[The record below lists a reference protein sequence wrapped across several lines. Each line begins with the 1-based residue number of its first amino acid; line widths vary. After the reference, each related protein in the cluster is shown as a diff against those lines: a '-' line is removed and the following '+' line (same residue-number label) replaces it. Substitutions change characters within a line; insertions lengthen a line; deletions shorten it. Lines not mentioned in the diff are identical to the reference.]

1 MGEETKKIIGRRE
14 MVNFPVLQLFGVEAK
29 IDTGAY
35 TSAIHCSNIREA
47 TLADGSRVIRFQLL
61 DPTHPQYDQKLF
73 EFKEFALRDI
83 KSSFGDVQERYV
95 IRTRIQLFEEVFE
108 ADFSLSDRRDLK
120 YPVLI
125 GRALLQKNF
134 IVDVSKKNVALKK
147 KVRADK
153 KRKKNNL

>member
-1 MGEETKKIIGRRE
+1 MGDEIKKVIGRRE
-14 MVNFPVLQLFGVEAK
+14 MVNFPVLQLFEIEAK

-35 TSAIHCSNIREA
+35 TSALHCSDIREA
-47 TLADGSRVIRFQLL
+47 TLTDGSRVIRFQLL

-73 EFKEFALRDI
+73 EFKDFTLRDI

-95 IRTRIQLFEEVFE
+95 IRTQIQLFEEVFE

-125 GRALLQKNF
+125 GRALLQNNF
-134 IVDVSKKNVALKK
+134 IVDVSKKNVALKRK
-147 KVRADK
+147 KRAAK